1 MTGHPLPTQPVALES
16 LLPQRAAD
24 PDRAANPGLRT
35 DVPGVAIAGAASP
48 VLTIAIVNWNSG
60 TMLRACLKSV
70 AQSAEDL
77 QLRVLVID
85 NKSTDGSA
93 ELVKREFPEVRL
105 IPTGRNLGFGK
116 GNNLAREHAPSGY
129 VLFLNPDTELQP
141 RALERMTD
149 FLAAHSDVGAIGC
162 KMVFPDG
169 EVADQ
174 NLQWFPN
181 PLTEF
186 LKHTILTYGIVRRL
200 EGVLPWNDP
209 LKSGYVQKL
218 YGGCLMVRTSV
229 LDKVGW
235 FDERFFMYAE
245 DVDLSRRI
253 REAGW
258 KLYYLSDA
266 EIMHVAGG
274 TTRNAS
280 GDFSILMGCES
291 MEKLI
296 EKYQGVPAAIFYR
309 IGLFGASL
317 LRLCFLSVLLILSPA
332 LRAGRRSLCREAVRN
347 CMLRVK
353 WVLGLRPVFI
363 PE

>member
-1 MTGHPLPTQPVALES
+1 MDTPVVSARSSQTELPDT
-16 LLPQRAAD
+16 
-24 PDRAANPGLRT
+24 
-35 DVPGVAIAGAASP
+35 
-48 VLTIAIVNWNSG
+48 VLITVIIVNWNSG

-70 AQSAEDL
+70 VRRVAG
-77 QLRVLVID
+77 LRTRVVVVD
-85 NKSTDGSA
+85 NKSTDESA
-93 ELVKREFPEVRL
+93 ELVEREFPDVLL
-105 IPTGRNLGFGK
+105 IRAGANLGFGR
-116 GNNLAREHAPSGY
+116 GNNLARPHVEPGF
-129 VLFLNPDTELQP
+129 VLFLNPDTELQDL
-141 RALERMTD
+141 ALQKMAGFFATHPET
-149 FLAAHSDVGAIGC
+149 GAVGC

-186 LKHTILTYGIVRRL
+186 LTQGLLPYRLVRKL
-200 EGVLPWNDP
+200 EGILPWTDP
-209 LKSGYVQKL
+209 QNSGYVNKL
-218 YGGCLMVRTSV
+218 YGGCLLVRTVV

-274 TTRNAS
+274 TTRKAGS
-280 GDFSILMGCES
+280 DFSILMGCES

-296 EKYQGVPAAIFYR
+296 AKYQGRASGIAYRASTFCAAAIKLCPLTLLWPLTSVISPTRSAFYR
-309 IGLFGASL
+309 ESA
-317 LRLCFLSVLLILSPA
+317 
-332 LRAGRRSLCREAVRN
+332 RN
-347 CMLRVK
+347 CSLRIK
-353 WVLGLRPVFI
+353 WALGLRSVFI
-363 PE
+363 PD